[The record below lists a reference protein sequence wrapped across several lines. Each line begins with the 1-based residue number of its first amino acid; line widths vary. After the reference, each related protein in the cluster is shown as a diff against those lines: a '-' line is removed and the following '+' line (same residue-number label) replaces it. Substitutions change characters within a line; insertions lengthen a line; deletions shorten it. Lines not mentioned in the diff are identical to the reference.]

1 MGTELVVKLEDVA
14 KKAGVSLTTA
24 SRVINNKGYLSD
36 TTIAK
41 VEAAMRDLHY
51 VPNAAARSLQGKS
64 LKLIGL
70 VFPNIQ
76 NVFYAELIEKIEQAL
91 FRRGYKAMLATT
103 EHDERKER
111 DYLTLLLSNQVD
123 GIIYGSHNLS
133 TNDYTA
139 IHAPIVSFDRILTAQ
154 TTIVSSDNL
163 QGGRLATETLIKNGN
178 KKIAIFTGSDNTNS
192 PTRLRREGYLSVMK
206 KHDLEPH
213 VIKIPTSLTFLN
225 KKEEIKRILKKSDFD
240 GIFCTDDL
248 TALLVKNLAA
258 AMNKDISIIGFDST
272 EFIREYHP
280 DLTTVKQPIT
290 DLAELLVD
298 LVIRK
303 IQGETVENSYKL
315 PITLH
320 QGRKPFE
327 EE

>member
-1 MGTELVVKLEDVA
+1 MVKLEDVA

-111 DYLTLLLSNQVD
+111 DYLTKWMASFMEV
-123 GIIYGSHNLS
+123 II
-133 TNDYTA
+133 
-139 IHAPIVSFDRILTAQ
+139 
-154 TTIVSSDNL
+154 
-163 QGGRLATETLIKNGN
+163 
-178 KKIAIFTGSDNTNS
+178 
-192 PTRLRREGYLSVMK
+192 
-206 KHDLEPH
+206 
-213 VIKIPTSLTFLN
+213 
-225 KKEEIKRILKKSDFD
+225 
-240 GIFCTDDL
+240 
-248 TALLVKNLAA
+248 
-258 AMNKDISIIGFDST
+258 
-272 EFIREYHP
+272 
-280 DLTTVKQPIT
+280 
-290 DLAELLVD
+290 
-298 LVIRK
+298 
-303 IQGETVENSYKL
+303 
-315 PITLH
+315 
-320 QGRKPFE
+320 
-327 EE
+327 

>member
-1 MGTELVVKLEDVA
+1 
-14 KKAGVSLTTA
+14 
-24 SRVINNKGYLSD
+24 
-36 TTIAK
+36 
-41 VEAAMRDLHY
+41 MRDLHY

-163 QGGRLATETLIKNGN
+163 QGGRLATETLIKTGT
-178 KKIAIFTGSDNTNS
+178 KIAILPAVTILIRPRASDVKAI
-192 PTRLRREGYLSVMK
+192 SVMK

-225 KKEEIKRILKKSDFD
+225 KKKKSR
-240 GIFCTDDL
+240 
-248 TALLVKNLAA
+248 
-258 AMNKDISIIGFDST
+258 
-272 EFIREYHP
+272 EF
-280 DLTTVKQPIT
+280 
-290 DLAELLVD
+290 
-298 LVIRK
+298 
-303 IQGETVENSYKL
+303 
-315 PITLH
+315 
-320 QGRKPFE
+320 
-327 EE
+327 